1 MIEDLLDSEQKHIAL
16 NPINSVVVESCAG
29 SGKTWLLIS
38 RIIRTLLADV
48 PPSRILAVTFTKKAA
63 QEMENRLYQWLSFL
77 AISPSLDVRS
87 FLLERGVQEEHMDQ
101 AVVKARTL
109 FHEVLSSRPS
119 ITICT
124 FHSWF
129 LNILKHGPLQSYANA
144 NNNLL
149 EGNILVTSDVWRIFE
164 EELVQSSK
172 FEEKKAFEWLV
183 KCYGLSNAKKLIEN
197 FLSKRIEWWTY
208 SGDKKDPISS
218 ALEGLNVADNIRD
231 INDESIRKNLHE
243 TRFIEKLQKYILLLS
258 KFDTKTARKNIQIVE
273 EILEKKINIQ
283 AIQILFF
290 LFYTKASPHELK
302 KIDSA
307 RQRKRLGNHKM
318 HILIKLHQSIAFIL
332 SKEKEKIDQHR
343 AYIFMSAG
351 LVSANFYLQLF
362 QEYKKENNLMDYAD
376 IEWRTFQ
383 LISESE
389 QSDYVQYKLDNRYS
403 HVLIDELQDTNPIQW
418 NIVQTWLSS
427 STTGGNPIIFFGVG
441 DQKQSVYRF
450 RGADSRIFNMCK
462 MYFSEKYKARVLT
475 NDVTRRN
482 AIDIVK
488 LINEVFQKSSMQF
501 NLHSSLR
508 SDSQGRVEV
517 LPLAEKQKDQKKKKE
532 KWRNPLLIKEFDDDD
547 VSRSAEAEC
556 LATKIQQI
564 VGNWNLPDSK
574 PVRKVRYRDILIL
587 VRNRIH
593 LEEYEKSLIRSQ
605 IPFIGAWRGGL
616 LRSLEILDL
625 VSLLNFLA
633 DQTRNLDLAIILK
646 SPIFSLKDEE
656 LIRIKSLS
664 KDVDLWWQ
672 SLERDVKTGHATRSM
687 CRAYQLISQWLSL
700 VDTMPIH
707 DLLDRIFH
715 EGNLMERYSA
725 ATPIQFRNIVGA
737 NLEKFLEF
745 SLLLDSGRYP
755 SLQKFLESLFQLIQL
770 EKENP
775 QEALELGDQ
784 SSRDALRILTVHGAK
799 GLEAPIVWLLDANA
813 NEQASNSKAYLP
825 LIKWP
830 PAAARPSHFLL
841 SSKQED
847 FIKSHENIQREENE
861 QNLIESERLLYVA
874 LTRARDVLIVS
885 GSGELRINSWYHR
898 ISEAVSHLNLTYSDD
913 KINAKRTPT
922 FHGDNKNER
931 NKRLEALPQNMQIGK
946 REKNKNLADADFGT
960 NLHLILEHLLPPNVG
975 GDFFEIKRRL
985 ASVSDVNF
993 KKLWNA
999 AQVIIES
1006 PDMKRYVDPNNY
1018 IRAWNELSV
1027 NKKGSVKRIDRV
1039 VEFFDEVHVIDFK
1052 SGVKIFDDD
1061 MVVKEEYQRQINQYV
1076 ELVSKIFREKKIV
1089 GVIIDI
1095 NGNIIFRMKN

>member
-1 MIEDLLDSEQKHIAL
+1 MVEDLLDSEQKNIAL

-38 RIIRTLLADV
+38 RIIRILLANV
-48 PPSRILAVTFTKKAA
+48 SPSQIIAVTFTKKAA

-77 AISPSLDVRS
+77 AISPSSDVRS
-87 FLLERGVQEEHMDQ
+87 FLLERGVQNKNMDQ
-101 AVVKARTL
+101 AVSKARAL
-109 FHEVLSSRPS
+109 FHEVLSNRPS
-119 ITICT
+119 VTICT

-129 LNILKHGPLQSYANA
+129 LNILKHGPLQSYVNA
-144 NNNLL
+144 NNKLL
-149 EGNILVTSDVWRIFE
+149 EGNILAISDVWRIFE
-164 EELVQSSK
+164 EELVQKSK
-172 FEEKKAFEWLV
+172 FKEERAFSWLV
-183 KCYGLSNAKKLIEN
+183 KSYGLRNAKKLIEN
-197 FLSKRIEWWTY
+197 FLSKRIEWWSY

-218 ALEGLNVADNIRD
+218 ALEGLNVADNIRAID
-231 INDESIRKNLHE
+231 DEIIRKNLHE
-243 TRFIEKLQKYILLLS
+243 ARFIEKLQKYVTLLS
-258 KFDTKTARKNIQIVE
+258 EFDTKTAKKNVQVVE
-273 EILEKKINIQ
+273 GVLEKKINIQ
-283 AIQILFF
+283 AVQILFF
-290 LFYTKASPHELK
+290 LFHTKALPHEQK

-307 RQRKRLGNHKM
+307 RQRKRLGNQKM
-318 HILIKLHQSIAFIL
+318 QILIKLHQSIALIL

-343 AYIFMSAG
+343 AYVFMRAG
-351 LVSANFYLQLF
+351 LVCANFYLQLF
-362 QEYKKENNLMDYAD
+362 QKYKKENNLMDYAD

-418 NIVQTWLSS
+418 NIVQAWLTS

-462 MYFSEKYKARVLT
+462 VYFAEKYKAHILT
-475 NDVTRRN
+475 NNVTRRN

-488 LINEVFQKSSMQF
+488 LINEVFQKSSMRF
-501 NLHSSLR
+501 NLHSTLR
-508 SDSQGRVEV
+508 SDSQGRVEA
-517 LPLAEKQKDQKKKKE
+517 LQLAEKQKDQKQKKK

-564 VGNWNLPDSK
+564 VGNWNLPDSN

-593 LEEYEKSLIRSQ
+593 LEEYEKSLTRSQ

-633 DQTRNLDLAIILK
+633 DQTQNLDLAIILK
-646 SPIFSLKDEE
+646 SPIFSLEDEE

-664 KDVDLWWQ
+664 KDGDLWWQ
-672 SLERDVKTGHATRSM
+672 SLERDVKSGCASRSM
-687 CRAYQLISQWLSL
+687 GRAYQLISQWLTV

-715 EGNLMERYSA
+715 EGNLMGRYSA
-725 ATPIQFRNIVGA
+725 ATPTQFRNIVEA

-745 SLLLDSGRYP
+745 SLLMDSGRYP

-775 QEALELGDQ
+775 QEALDLGDQ

-799 GLEAPIVWLLDANA
+799 GLEAPIVWLLDTNT
-813 NEQASNSKAYLP
+813 NEQTANSKGYLP

-830 PAAARPSHFLL
+830 PTAARPSHFLL
-841 SSKQED
+841 SSKQDD

-874 LTRARDVLIVS
+874 LTRARDILIVS

-898 ISEAVSHLNLTYSDD
+898 ISEAVSRLNLTYRDD
-913 KINAKRTPT
+913 KKNIKKT
-922 FHGDNKNER
+922 FTSQQDNKGER
-931 NKRLEALPQNMQIGK
+931 NKRFQALPQKIQIGK

-960 NLHLILEHLLPPNVG
+960 NLHLILENLLPPNVG

-985 ASVSDVNF
+985 AFVSDINF

-999 AQVIIES
+999 AQVILES
-1006 PDMKRYVDPNNY
+1006 SDMKRYIDPNNY

-1027 NKKGSVKRIDRV
+1027 NDKGSIKRIDRV

-1061 MVVKEEYQRQINQYV
+1061 MVVKEEYQRQINKYV
-1076 ELVSKIFREKKIV
+1076 ELLSKIFREKKIV

-1095 NGNIIFRMKN
+1095 NGNIIFRTEN